1 MSFTGP
7 VGLSDLVGYLGCFK
21 GNRALSLW
29 KFVATERFMVARVLV
44 LTAKEPMVGG
54 DQDDW
59 EKAWHDIC
67 SGRLERTLVVD
78 STVSFR

>member
-1 MSFTGP
+1 M
-7 VGLSDLVGYLGCFK
+7 GYLGCLK

-54 DQDDW
+54 D
-59 EKAWHDIC
+59 
-67 SGRLERTLVVD
+67 
-78 STVSFR
+78 